1 VAKTRRTFGF
11 HGLMVVA
18 FLIASHRVSTDGQAP
33 GSAGNPTAPND
44 ARVRAEDPTLSTL
57 IRQAID
63 QSATFRRLVAEIQA
77 SDGIVH
83 VIRGRC
89 GHSVPACL
97 LLWMGA
103 AGPNRM
109 LRVVVDS
116 DKTDIDTMALLG
128 HELKHALEV
137 LAEPSVRT
145 GAGMFQLYRRNG
157 AVRRE
162 TFETEEAI
170 VAGDAVY
177 RELKRRL
184 KD

>member
-11 HGLMVVA
+11 QGLMVVV
-18 FLIASHRVSTDGQAP
+18 FLIAADRDSAQGQAP
-33 GSAGNPTAPND
+33 GTAGNPAAPTD
-44 ARVRAEDPTLSTL
+44 ARVRAEDPALATL

-63 QSATFRRLVAEIQA
+63 QSATFRRLVEAIQA
-77 SDGIVH
+77 TDGIVH

-89 GHSVPACL
+89 GHYVRACL

-145 GAGMFQLYRRNG
+145 GAGMFHLYRRNG
-157 AVRRE
+157 AVQGE

-170 VAGDAVY
+170 VAGNAVY
-177 RELKRRL
+177 RELKRSL

>member
-1 VAKTRRTFGF
+1 
-11 HGLMVVA
+11 
-18 FLIASHRVSTDGQAP
+18 
-33 GSAGNPTAPND
+33 
-44 ARVRAEDPTLSTL
+44 
-57 IRQAID
+57 
-63 QSATFRRLVAEIQA
+63 
-77 SDGIVH
+77 
-83 VIRGRC
+83 
-89 GHSVPACL
+89 
-97 LLWMGA
+97 MGA

-157 AVRRE
+157 AVQRE

-170 VAGDAVY
+170 VAGNAVY
-177 RELKRRL
+177 RELKRSL

>member
-1 VAKTRRTFGF
+1 MVKTGRQFGWR
-11 HGLMVVA
+11 GLMVVV
-18 FLIASHRVSTDGQAP
+18 FLIAAGRVNTYAQTPGTAGDPAAP
-33 GSAGNPTAPND
+33 HDP
-44 ARVRAEDPTLSTL
+44 RVRTDDLALSAL
-57 IRQAID
+57 IRQATD

-77 SDGIVH
+77 TDGIVY

-89 GHSVPACL
+89 GHYVRACL

-116 DKTDIDTMALLG
+116 DRTDIDTMALLG
-128 HELKHALEV
+128 HELRHALEV

-145 GAGMFQLYRRNG
+145 GAGMFNLYRRNG
-157 AVRRE
+157 AAQRE
-162 TFETEEAI
+162 TFETKAAI
-170 VAGDAVY
+170 VASDAVY
-177 RELKRRL
+177 RELKRSL

>member
-1 VAKTRRTFGF
+1 MAVAV
-11 HGLMVVA
+11 LMA
-18 FLIASHRVSTDGQAP
+18 ANRVSPHAQRSGIGGTD
-33 GSAGNPTAPND
+33 SAPNI
-44 ARVRAEDPTLSTL
+44 ARVRAEDQALSTL
-57 IRQAID
+57 IRHATD
-63 QSATFRRLVAEIQA
+63 QSATFRGLVEAIQA
-77 SDGIVH
+77 TDGIVH
-83 VIRGRC
+83 VVRGRC
-89 GHSVPACL
+89 GHGVRACL

-116 DKTDIDTMALLG
+116 DKTDVDTMALLG

-157 AVRRE
+157 AVQRE

-170 VAGDAVY
+170 VAGDTVY
-177 RELKRRL
+177 RELKRSR
-184 KD
+184 KH